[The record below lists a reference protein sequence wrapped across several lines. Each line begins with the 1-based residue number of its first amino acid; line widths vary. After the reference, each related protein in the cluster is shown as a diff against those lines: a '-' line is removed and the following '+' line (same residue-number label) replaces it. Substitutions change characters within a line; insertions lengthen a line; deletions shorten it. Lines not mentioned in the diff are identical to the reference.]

1 MKDIFCPNQRIIIL
15 QGLEQDS
22 DYSLSNEMLQRLLKM
37 YGHGLGIDEVDR
49 LIDWLAE
56 KGLVTKEEIGNGI
69 RVAKLT
75 RAGLDVAKGLVRIE
89 GVDRPLP
96 GV

>member
-15 QGLEQDS
+15 QGLEQDA

-37 YGHGLGIDEVDR
+37 YGHSLGIDEVNSR
-49 LIDWLAE
+49 IDWLAE
-56 KGLVTKEEIGNGI
+56 KGLLTKEEIGNGI